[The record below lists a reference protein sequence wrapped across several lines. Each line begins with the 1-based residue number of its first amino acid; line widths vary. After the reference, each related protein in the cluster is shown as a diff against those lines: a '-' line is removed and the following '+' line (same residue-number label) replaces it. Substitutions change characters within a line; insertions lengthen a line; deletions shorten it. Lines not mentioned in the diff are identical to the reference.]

1 MSKGRPKNVRFE
13 TEADRK
19 DDANSAKQ
27 AANKR
32 DLVQKMKDKI
42 KNKP

>member
-19 DDANSAKQ
+19 DDANTAKQ
-27 AANKR
+27 QTQKA

-42 KNKP
+42 KGQ